1 MVWYHHYHDG
11 VLLPLLPVEEDHC
24 CGPLCSTFT
33 EQHLWPQATALAT
46 MNTSL
51 LNTCSPAEYLGGPVA
66 RLGCAKLPTDSGHYT
81 TVNLASLHDT
91 RTAGPGC

>member
-33 EQHLWPQATALAT
+33 EQHLWPYAITPQTAIAHRPRPLIIVGRQ
-46 MNTSL
+46 
-51 LNTCSPAEYLGGPVA
+51 EGP
-66 RLGCAKLPTDSGHYT
+66 
-81 TVNLASLHDT
+81 
-91 RTAGPGC
+91 

>member
-51 LNTCSPAEYLGGPVA
+51 
-66 RLGCAKLPTDSGHYT
+66 T
-81 TVNLASLHDT
+81 T
-91 RTAGPGC
+91 